1 MCVCV
6 CVCVCVRAH
15 AHTHM
20 LSHFSHV
27 FVNPWT
33 HQAPLSVV
41 FSRQEY
47 WSGLS
52 CHPLG
57 NHTILGIEPRSLM
70 SPTLAG
76 GFFTTSAT
84 WEAIYIY
91 ALKRFLRPGATWDY
105 NEWHI
110 LKLLNYILGQAIL
123 SLQSSLRTLIRQFTI
138 FEKITHLDLR
148 HCLAMVRSSM
158 KWCKNELTGLWKD
171 SFIIASFMK

>member
-1 MCVCV
+1 MGSQVNTGNFEIIYNFLDLSVCV
-6 CVCVCVRAH
+6 CARMR
-15 AHTHM
+15 M

-27 FVNPWT
+27 FANPWT
-33 HQAPLSVV
+33 RQAPLSVV

-52 CHPLG
+52 CPPLG
-57 NHTILGIEPRSLM
+57 NHPILGIEPRSLV
-70 SPTLAG
+70 SPALAG

-110 LKLLNYILGQAIL
+110 LKSPELHPGSSNSFPSEFTKNLN
-123 SLQSSLRTLIRQFTI
+123 
-138 FEKITHLDLR
+138 
-148 HCLAMVRSSM
+148 
-158 KWCKNELTGLWKD
+158 
-171 SFIIASFMK
+171 